1 MKTYSRFDIVLAV
14 CASAIVPGL
23 GQLFE
28 LKYRYAT
35 MFFFGTV
42 AGYMLYVFLLQDA
55 VVWVLVGVAS
65 IVSSLVRT
73 VLSPF
78 VRMCSLLFKIIKKN
92 FGAFG
97 EFLNERTAKY
107 YSAKTLKRIA
117 AMSERG
123 FEKRRKG
130 ILK

>member
-42 AGYMLYVFLLQDA
+42 AGYMLYPPVGYCVHIVA
-55 VVWVLVGVAS
+55 VVEAFFPNS
-65 IVSSLVRT
+65 E
-73 VLSPF
+73 
-78 VRMCSLLFKIIKKN
+78 CKK
-92 FGAFG
+92 
-97 EFLNERTAKY
+97 
-107 YSAKTLKRIA
+107 
-117 AMSERG
+117 
-123 FEKRRKG
+123 
-130 ILK
+130 